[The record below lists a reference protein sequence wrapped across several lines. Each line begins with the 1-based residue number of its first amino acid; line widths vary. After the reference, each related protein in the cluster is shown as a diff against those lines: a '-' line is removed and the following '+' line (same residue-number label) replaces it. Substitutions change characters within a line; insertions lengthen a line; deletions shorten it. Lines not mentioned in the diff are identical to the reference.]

1 MFEDT
6 YHAPYYND
14 LYGFHDGAQN
24 DIFAD
29 GIIASLAGSV
39 NTYTAP
45 SSTHTTA
52 QATTTAQ
59 APPATTQSSE
69 APAPTTSKQAEPT
82 TVLPSPT
89 IPTEAP
95 TSMYVEL
102 PPFHIMFSAC

>member
-29 GIIASLAGSV
+29 GVIASLAGSA
-39 NTYTAP
+39 NTYTAA

-59 APPATTQSSE
+59 APPATTE
-69 APAPTTSKQAEPT
+69 APASPTTTQGES
-82 TVLPSPT
+82 LP
-89 IPTEAP
+89 
-95 TSMYVEL
+95 
-102 PPFHIMFSAC
+102 